1 MNLIKKTIIIISS
14 LIILLGLFT
23 FINLYRKLYSP
34 NVLVKSGKETFFY
47 IKTGYKIEDV
57 SRDLYEKNYIINRN
71 SFEWLA
77 EKKKYSNNIKPGRY
91 KLKDG
96 MSNNELVNLL
106 RSGKQEPVK
115 LSLNSIR
122 TIQQLSVFVGKH
134 LETDS
139 IELYNIL
146 NNNDILLSF
155 GVNNYSVMGI
165 FIPNTYEFRWNTSA
179 KDFVNRMYR
188 EYKVFW
194 NDERLKQAMSI
205 NLTPEKVIILAS
217 IVDEESNMYSEF
229 PTLAGVYINRLN
241 KDMPLQADP
250 TVKFALGN
258 FALKRVLQKHTE
270 INSPYNTYIHKGLPP
285 GPICMPSIK
294 AIESVL
300 HYEKHNYLY
309 FCAKSDFSGYHAFSK
324 TLTQHNQNAKA
335 YWRELNKRRIN
346 F

>member
-241 KDMPLQADP
+241 KDMPPQAC
-250 TVKFALGN
+250 
-258 FALKRVLQKHTE
+258 Q
-270 INSPYNTYIHKGLPP
+270 
-285 GPICMPSIK
+285 
-294 AIESVL
+294 
-300 HYEKHNYLY
+300 
-309 FCAKSDFSGYHAFSK
+309 
-324 TLTQHNQNAKA
+324 
-335 YWRELNKRRIN
+335 RR
-346 F
+346 